1 MLVPKVLSS
10 NSSYILVKSILGF
23 LVKKRKYSTL
33 MAVGNLEGGP
43 QASHSS
49 ASIVSVGH
57 ALEAVMP
64 SVLSKLHT
72 LEYLTTRSFL

>member
-1 MLVPKVLSS
+1 
-10 NSSYILVKSILGF
+10 
-23 LVKKRKYSTL
+23 

-57 ALEAVMP
+57 ALEAAMP

>member
-1 MLVPKVLSS
+1 
-10 NSSYILVKSILGF
+10 
-23 LVKKRKYSTL
+23 

-72 LEYLTTRSFL
+72 LEYLATRSFL